1 MLLLARSLRA
11 FAVISSVSIAALSVN
26 GGDFFSRAE
35 AQTQSVTQNGKV
47 YTYRT
52 ATYSG
57 TAINNYSDYT
67 FNRENASLTSG
78 QWFEGSMSVRYLPG
92 TTFIPGQ
99 RFPIDSGTL
108 SVVNPDGSIQFQQSL
123 RGLSATYY
131 TNLQNCGQTTN
142 LFELAVG
149 VVYNRNDS
157 VNTGAFLDFNF
168 NYNVL
173 LPGDTG
179 VYTSWNQNST
189 AYRLTSGCDS
199 LYANT
204 LVPRAV
210 PIAYAFTTTTLIS
223 VQAVQATAQ
232 TRVTQSRFKKFM
244 TSVRRFFGAGDEDD
258 GLVAFAPWIDPIGS
272 WARQSDSNGQIPFST
287 NSGGFSIGIDGD
299 YNKDVFLGGAFTYI
313 RSNTSVDAVLPTSLQ
328 SDTYNVTLY
337 GRYSFASSWGLT
349 LMAGYGNVQSKSKRA
364 IDFYNT
370 GFATA
375 DMSADVFNGK
385 VGIERDFGVMNNL
398 VITPSISLAGYY
410 LNNSGFTEQGDPN
423 GAIVLGKATNTVTA
437 DANLRAMYKIND
449 VFGVM
454 ANVGASYDI
463 VQGSVTV
470 SAAPIYSP
478 TNFINIASEQLVP
491 WAFNAGAGLVVNATK
506 QVTLGAQYGV
516 QLRPGYQNN
525 AGSLSLRVAF

>member
-1 MLLLARSLRA
+1 MVLFVRSLRA
-11 FAVISSVSIAALSVN
+11 LTVFSSVSLAALVVN
-26 GGDFFSRAE
+26 GGDFFNRAE
-35 AQTQSVTQNGKV
+35 AQTQTVTQNGKV

-57 TAINNYSDYT
+57 TYNQDVADYS
-67 FNRENASLTSG
+67 FNRTNASLTSG
-78 QWFEGSMSVRYLPG
+78 QWFEGSMSVRYLPSG
-92 TTFIPGQ
+92 VLYSGRLLNIS
-99 RFPIDSGTL
+99 SGTL
-108 SVVNPDGSIQFQQSL
+108 SVINPDGSIQFQQNL
-123 RGLSATYY
+123 AGLNATYY
-131 TNLQNCGQTTN
+131 TNLRNCGQTTN
-142 LFELAVG
+142 LFELQVG
-149 VVYNRNDS
+149 S
-157 VNTGAFLDFNF
+157 GAQRAYLDFNY

-179 VYTSWNQNST
+179 VYTSWNQGSNT
-189 AYRLTSGCDS
+189 YRLTSGCDS
-199 LYANT
+199 LYANV

-210 PIAYAFTTTTLIS
+210 PISYTVTRTTLIS

-232 TRVTQSRFKKFM
+232 TRVSQSRFKKFM

-287 NSGGFSIGIDGD
+287 NSGGFSVGIDGD

-423 GAIVLGKATNTVTA
+423 GAIVLGKASNTVTA

-478 TNFINIASEQLVP
+478 TSFINIASEQLVP

>member
-1 MLLLARSLRA
+1 MDTKFSSLRRFLLSA
-11 FAVISSVSIAALSVN
+11 SVLSSIFIGVDGYICTPAA
-26 GGDFFSRAE
+26 

-47 YTYRT
+47 YTYKT
-52 ATYSG
+52 TTYSG
-57 TAINNYSDYT
+57 TYNQNYADYT
-67 FNRENASLTSG
+67 FNRTNASLTSG
-78 QWFEGSMSVRYLPG
+78 QWFEGSMTVPHLGYNVGAGSRLP
-92 TTFIPGQ
+92 IV
-99 RFPIDSGTL
+99 SGTL

-123 RGLSATYY
+123 TGLRATYY

-142 LFELAVG
+142 LFELPVG
-149 VVYNRNDS
+149 VVYENGR
-157 VNTGAFLDFNF
+157 VKTGAFLDFNY

-179 VYTSWNQNST
+179 VYTSWNQNFT
-189 AYRLTSGCDS
+189 AYRLTGGCDS

-210 PIAYAFTTTTLIS
+210 PITYTFTQTTLVS
-223 VQAVQATAQ
+223 VQAVQATVQ
-232 TRVTQSRFKKFM
+232 TRVTQSRFQKFM
-244 TSVRRFFGAGDEDD
+244 TAIRRFFGAGDEDN

-337 GRYSFASSWGLT
+337 GRYGFTPSWGLT

-364 IDFYNT
+364 IDFYNS

-375 DMSADVFNGK
+375 NMSADVFNGK

-398 VITPSISLAGYY
+398 VITPSLSLAGYY

-449 VFGVM
+449 MFGVM

-478 TNFINIASEQLVP
+478 TSFINIASEQLVP